1 MADAICR
8 WRNSSI
14 KQLIE
19 FNSIFPLEPINK
31 DKGRKIVEKNWEIF
45 GGSSFFTTPYQL
57 AAQMGVYYE
66 SETMMFPRFTK
77 LINIE
82 DACEYLKYWGK
93 NYYAPNPYTKSIQQE
108 KVVVINKFLVNWVK
122 DEGLLASFSS
132 ALNKMFSS
140 DIGNTDI
147 LINMLN
153 NFSEVLIENDI
164 VSLKDNSIPRYAD
177 SDVWLD
183 VKPND
188 KESFFRLICSDKF
201 KTSYNTKDMQ
211 TSLQQIY
218 FGAPGTGKSH
228 TIDGIVNEDNSIRTT
243 FHPDSDYATFV
254 GAYKPTMENV
264 KMSTILGEEVGYVKA
279 KEGHPGTEQK
289 IVYKYVPQAFLKAYV
304 NAWNCYSPNQD
315 NPYFLVIEEINRGN
329 CAQIFGDLFQL
340 LDRNNQGASSYSIE
354 ADDDIRKFLLED
366 EKGFKGLSED
376 QKDIIKGFKLH
387 KDNGYIEELGD
398 KILSGTKLLLPP
410 NFRIWA
416 TMNTS
421 DQSLFPIDSAFKR
434 RWDWKYIP
442 IDYKPNDKNGS
453 PLNWQFKIKD
463 EVYSWGK
470 FLELINPI
478 IDKITLSPD
487 KQMGYFFAKAVNKGV
502 ISEETFLNKVLS
514 YLWTDVFKDYDI
526 SAYEI
531 FKNNKENRSFRFTDF
546 FDDNEALG
554 NFIKNLKLNEQDKDK
569 VENQENKDS
578 E

>member
-1 MADAICR
+1 MKIISIIFKKLSNSDVKGINGSFSTKNGGGQTYIDFSKSKVKNFINSFFYSNEKEEKWNFKIKSLYYKVEQDAEISK
-8 WRNSSI
+8 RNDTTYCLRNQSNPEGRLKVFDLNFPVSEQYSDNNPITFYIVKVENNLEFEYWAGWFDSSNTI
-14 KQLIE
+14 YLKAGTGLEKILIE
-19 FNSIFPLEPINK
+19 SCGYIDLHNS
-31 DKGRKIVEKNWEIF
+31 
-45 GGSSFFTTPYQL
+45 
-57 AAQMGVYYE
+57 
-66 SETMMFPRFTK
+66 
-77 LINIE
+77 NIE
-82 DACEYLKYWGK
+82 LDINELHWPFCFEEIKHKLS
-93 NYYAPNPYTKSIQQE
+93 TK
-108 KVVVINKFLVNWVK
+108 INNL
-122 DEGLLASFSS
+122 
-132 ALNKMFSS
+132 
-140 DIGNTDI
+140 
-147 LINMLN
+147 
-153 NFSEVLIENDI
+153 
-164 VSLKDNSIPRYAD
+164 P
-177 SDVWLD
+177 
-183 VKPND
+183 
-188 KESFFRLICSDKF
+188 
-201 KTSYNTKDMQ
+201 
-211 TSLQQIY
+211 LQQIY
-218 FGAPGTGKSH
+218 YGAPGTGKSH

-289 IVYKYVPQAFLKAYV
+289 IVYKYIPQAFLKAYV
-304 NAWNCYSPNQD
+304 NAWKKY
-315 NPYFLVIEEINRGN
+315 NPLEDVPYYLVIEEINRGN

-340 LDRNNQGASSYSIE
+340 LDRNNQGASSYSID
-354 ADDDIRKFLLED
+354 ADDDIRKFLFED
-366 EKGFKGLSED
+366 EKGFAKIPEE
-376 QKDIIKGFKLH
+376 QKNIIKAFQLI
-387 KDNGYIEELGD
+387 KDNGRKEEIGE
-398 KILSGTKLLLPP
+398 KILEGTKLLLPP
-410 NFRIWA
+410 NLRIWA

-442 IDYKPNDKNGS
+442 IDYKPKDKNGN

-463 EVYSWGK
+463 GVYSWGE

-478 IDKITLSPD
+478 INTITESSD
-487 KQMGYFFAKAVNKGV
+487 KQMGYFFAKAGNKGV
-502 ISEETFLNKVLS
+502 ISEETFLNKVLF